1 MRGMRMRFAAAAPLA
16 ALALLAGGCGGKSSN
31 GSASGASAG
40 ATVIPASAVAYV
52 SLNTD
57 LGSDQWKKV
66 DALSKKFPG
75 RAKAIADLEQQLTK
89 QGVDFKKDVKPALGP
104 EIDVAWLDFAD
115 GGQNAV
121 AVTQPKDDAKF
132 AALVK
137 KNNADSS
144 NQQLYTEKVGDWTAI
159 SDSQAKLDRL
169 KSAQNGAKL
178 ADDSSFK
185 DAVSDL
191 PDEALVK
198 VYVNGGAVHQAVQQG
213 IAPTVPQSGVLGSVI
228 PNLGWLSA
236 SAVAASNG
244 VGLQAG
250 FKSSGMKTKSYKS
263 ALVDRLPAGA
273 LVDLSFNNLSSN
285 LRRVLNQ
292 AGLRA
297 QAAQVEQALGISESD
312 LLKLLSNEGALAL
325 YPAAR
330 GEHYPSVELL
340 LKVTD
345 EAKARKLLNRLSA
358 LAPMAGATVKPVTIG
373 GVAAHELV
381 VNGQISV
388 DYGVFDGVLAVS
400 NSRSALAGLGAGGV
414 KLSSDPV
421 FTDAR
426 SAAKA
431 PSSTSGFAYVNLR
444 GVVTEYFKD
453 LGFSTSAPDSAEL
466 RANLAPLRS
475 FFGYGARKGDVTH
488 LNGFLVI
495 K

>member
-1 MRGMRMRFAAAAPLA
+1 MRMCLAAAAPLA
-16 ALALLAGGCGGKSSN
+16 VLALLAGGCGGSGSK
-31 GSASGASAG
+31 GSASGSAAG
-40 ATVIPASAVAYV
+40 ATVVPASAVAYLSV
-52 SLNTD
+52 NTD

-75 RAKAIADLEQQLTK
+75 RAKALADFEQQLAK
-89 QGVDFKKDVKPALGP
+89 KGIDFNKDVKPALGP
-104 EIDVAWLDFAD
+104 EVDVAWLDLAD

-144 NQQLYTEKVGDWTAI
+144 NHKLYTEKVGDWEALAE
-159 SDSQAKLDRL
+159 SQATLDRL

-185 DAVSDL
+185 DAVADL

-198 VYVNGGAVHQAVQQG
+198 AYVNGASIRQAVQQG
-213 IAPTVPQSGVLGSVI
+213 LAPSVPQSGVLGKAI

-236 SAVAASNG
+236 SASAASNG
-244 VGLQAG
+244 VGFQAG
-250 FKSSGMKTKSYKS
+250 VKSSSTKTKSYKS
-263 ALVDRLPAGA
+263 ELVDRLPSGA
-273 LVDLSFNNLSSN
+273 LADLSFNNLASS
-285 LRRVLNQ
+285 LRQVLSQ
-292 AGLRA
+292 SGLKG

-312 LLKLLSNEGALAL
+312 LLKLFSNEGALAV
-325 YPAAR
+325 YPTAR
-330 GEHYPSVELL
+330 GERYPSVELL
-340 LKVTD
+340 LKVND
-345 EAKARKLLNRLSA
+345 EAKARKLLARLSA
-358 LAPMAGATVKPVTIG
+358 LAPMAGATVKPVKIG

-381 VNGQISV
+381 VNGQVSI

-400 NSRSALAGLGAGGV
+400 NSRSALGGLGGTGA

-421 FTDAR
+421 FSDAR
-426 SAAKA
+426 SAAKT
-431 PSSTSGFAYVNLR
+431 PSSTTGFAYVNLQ
-444 GVVTEYFKD
+444 GVFKEVFEYI
-453 LGFSTSAPDSAEL
+453 GASAEV

-475 FFGYGARKGDVTH
+475 FFAYGARKGDVTH
-488 LNGFLVI
+488 LNGFLEI